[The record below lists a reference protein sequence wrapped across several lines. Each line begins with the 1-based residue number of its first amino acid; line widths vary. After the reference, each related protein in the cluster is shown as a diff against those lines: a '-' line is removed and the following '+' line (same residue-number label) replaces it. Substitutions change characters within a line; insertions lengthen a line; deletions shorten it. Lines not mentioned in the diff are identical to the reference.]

1 MQPGDKNREILEI
14 YHFQRA
20 VQLYQAELARTND
33 ENINADNT
41 DSLVGSCL
49 LLAINEF
56 CPPGFKPEHSWVFTS
71 NPADLN
77 WLALQGGLRCIL
89 GITGS
94 FINTSIWGPAFQEA
108 GDELKPFQGEQSGRS
123 GIHNDLADL
132 CDIEDHSTAEQNP
145 YHWPTQLLSRMLAL
159 KPYNRLER
167 YSIFVTWMGQIEPEF
182 ITLLRA
188 KDERA
193 LLVLSWWMAL
203 MCAVSSFQVGTE
215 RFLLHFK
222 VGVLYY
228 APANLPIS
236 WKHQYKSRH
245 TQVNTVAGEGLW
257 VSCLHR
263 GYIWRRDF
271 RVVSTTNI
279 MYVVQDP
286 WMYKIDMNNIDISMT
301 WTDRDLT

>member
-1 MQPGDKNREILEI
+1 MHTILGAACLHLNRMQPGDKNREILEI

-123 GIHNDLADL
+123 GIH
-132 CDIEDHSTAEQNP
+132 I
-145 YHWPTQLLSRMLAL
+145 
-159 KPYNRLER
+159 
-167 YSIFVTWMGQIEPEF
+167 
-182 ITLLRA
+182 
-188 KDERA
+188 
-193 LLVLSWWMAL
+193 
-203 MCAVSSFQVGTE
+203 
-215 RFLLHFK
+215 
-222 VGVLYY
+222 
-228 APANLPIS
+228 
-236 WKHQYKSRH
+236 
-245 TQVNTVAGEGLW
+245 
-257 VSCLHR
+257 
-263 GYIWRRDF
+263 
-271 RVVSTTNI
+271 
-279 MYVVQDP
+279 
-286 WMYKIDMNNIDISMT
+286 
-301 WTDRDLT
+301 